1 MAYTAFGSRQS
12 QQDGCGS
19 DFQMNRSFF
28 RDVKRERENRLGVA
42 RQFLTE
48 RKKND
53 PK

>member
-28 RDVKRERENRLGVA
+28 RDVKREREQVRSGTSISN
-42 RQFLTE
+42 
-48 RKKND
+48 
-53 PK
+53 